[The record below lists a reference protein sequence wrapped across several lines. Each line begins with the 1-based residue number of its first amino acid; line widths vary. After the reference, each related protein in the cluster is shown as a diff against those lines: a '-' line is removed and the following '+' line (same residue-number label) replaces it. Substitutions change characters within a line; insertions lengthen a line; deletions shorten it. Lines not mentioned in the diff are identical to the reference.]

1 MSVIQKI
8 RDKYA
13 AVVIAVIALSLV
25 GFILMDAF
33 VGRGKG
39 MGKADGDVGKVNGQK
54 IDRNEF
60 EKIITNWKESN
71 VFL

>member
-33 VGRGKG
+33 VGRGRG
-39 MGKADGDVGKVNGQK
+39 AGQAG
-54 IDRNEF
+54 
-60 EKIITNWKESN
+60 WKCW
-71 VFL
+71 